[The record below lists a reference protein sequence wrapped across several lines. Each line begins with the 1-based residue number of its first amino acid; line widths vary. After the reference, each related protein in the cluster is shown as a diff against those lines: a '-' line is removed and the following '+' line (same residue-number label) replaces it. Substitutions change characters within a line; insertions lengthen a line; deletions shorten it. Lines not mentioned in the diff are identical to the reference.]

1 MLDFTLLAVVIL
13 AGAGG
18 DVSVTRGM
26 KAVGEVAH
34 VRPAYLVRVAGRVAT
49 TGWIWLGILFKAIAF
64 GALLGLLAR
73 ADLSW
78 VAPATA
84 VSFLVETLAARFL
97 LGEHV
102 SRTRWAGAAC
112 VGLGVALISL

>member
-1 MLDFTLLAVVIL
+1 MLNFTLLTIVIL

-26 KAVGEVAH
+26 KSVGEVSSF
-34 VRPAYLVRVAGRVAT
+34 RPAFLFHIAGRVAT
-49 TGWIWLGILFKAIAF
+49 TGWIWLGILCKAIAF
-64 GALLGLLAR
+64 GSLLALLAR

-97 LGEHV
+97 LAERV

>member
-18 DVSVTRGM
+18 DVSVTHGM
-26 KAVGEVAH
+26 KAVGEVSSF
-34 VRPAYLVRVAGRVAT
+34 RPAYLLRVAGRVFA
-49 TGWIWLGILFKAIAF
+49 TGWIWLGVLCKAIAF
-64 GALLGLLAR
+64 GALLALLAR

-78 VAPATA
+78 VTPATA
-84 VSFLVETLAARFL
+84 VSFLIETLAARFL
-97 LGEHV
+97 LGERV